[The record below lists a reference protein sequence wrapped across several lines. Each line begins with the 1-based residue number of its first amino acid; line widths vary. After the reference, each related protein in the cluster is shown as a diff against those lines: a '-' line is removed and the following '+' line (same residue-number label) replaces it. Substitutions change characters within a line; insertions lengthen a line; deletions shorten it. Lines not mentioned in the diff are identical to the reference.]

1 MESATI
7 EENNGLFSYF
17 QTLLDAPNDRLR
29 EERLF
34 PSFSISKFMSIRKTL
49 VGVDVE
55 ALLRERKACIS

>member
-34 PSFSISKFMSIRKTL
+34 PSFFHL
-49 VGVDVE
+49 QVHVDKKDFS
-55 ALLRERKACIS
+55 RSRRRSSF